1 MHSIVQPCIIL
12 CDSIYCSLPVSS
24 VNGIFQAKILAW
36 VAMPSSR
43 GSSQPRDPTMSP
55 TLQLNSLPSEPPGKT
70 RYIHQE
76 LSGFYFL
83 MWTIFKVF
91 NEFVIILLLFYVL
104 AFWLPGIWDLS
115 SPTRD
120 QICTLYLGRQSLNHW
135 LASEVPQWLS

>member
-1 MHSIVQPCIIL
+1 
-12 CDSIYCSLPVSS
+12 
-24 VNGIFQAKILAW
+24 
-36 VAMPSSR
+36 
-43 GSSQPRDPTMSP
+43 
-55 TLQLNSLPSEPPGKT
+55 
-70 RYIHQE
+70 
-76 LSGFYFL
+76 

-104 AFWLPGIWDLS
+104 AFWLPGIWDLN